1 MWVKILSESC
11 LGHFFILLPWP
22 SMYSSW
28 KQLTCYYMSFF
39 SSTHKMSPSRIW
51 KARAELSFAF
61 RDRSYIHGEMDINKG
76 ILPKQS
82 HYSKCQCPST
92 RCHWNDQLLVNLF
105 FLSSLHMQ
113 QIGVLSELNS
123 CKQEHSTWENSQN
136 SFWHFQPQNVRI
148 CQGLKHWISLPH
160 IKKDNI
166 SFLDSETL
174 SNLHPTAIDGVQN
187 SIRAACGYHAE
198 SRIFTH
204 LLRSERV
211 SMPRIWKHHVMS
223 HTEVQ
228 SQYYRMK
235 AATRKQPRNS
245 QEYTP
250 APLQPWANEK
260 LPALLTAPSRARHGK
275 YIIHTLRTVTKLE
288 LKM

>member
-1 MWVKILSESC
+1 MERWTLIREYCLNSHTIPNVNALQPGVTEMINYLSTYSFC
-11 LGHFFILLPWP
+11 LL
-22 SMYSSW
+22 S
-28 KQLTCYYMSFF
+28 TC
-39 SSTHKMSPSRIW
+39 
-51 KARAELSFAF
+51 
-61 RDRSYIHGEMDINKG
+61 NK
-76 ILPKQS
+76 
-82 HYSKCQCPST
+82 T
-92 RCHWNDQLLVNLF
+92 
-105 FLSSLHMQ
+105 
-113 QIGVLSELNS
+113 GVLSELNS